1 MYRNKIISLLV
12 PCFNEEH
19 TIKKVINDFRRYMPA
34 IDIYVF
40 DNLSTDS
47 TKDIALKANAEV
59 RAVNSKGKGN
69 VVRKAFADI
78 ESDIYILVDGD
89 ATYDASSVT
98 TLVDEL
104 IDHHLDMVIGK
115 RVIDSFVPSKSY
127 RFGHQFGNKF
137 FNLLVSF
144 IFKNQFTDIFSGY
157 RVFSKRFVK
166 SFPCLS
172 DGFEIE
178 AELSIHALQIKALC
192 LEIPVQYRERPEGS
206 FSKLSTYSDGVKI
219 LFMVMKVFIY
229 DKPLKFFGAI
239 GLFCF
244 LISTIILIPIFN
256 QYFLTHLVPR
266 FPSLFVAIGFIL
278 SGILSLFSGLILDV
292 VTRGR
297 IETKRMFYLNYP
309 AV

>member
-1 MYRNKIISLLV
+1 MYRNKIISLIV
-12 PCFNEEH
+12 PCLNEEL
-19 TIKKVINDFRRYMPA
+19 TIKKVINDFRIHMPA
-34 IDIYVF
+34 INIYVF
-40 DNLSTDS
+40 DNLSTDR
-47 TKDIALKANAEV
+47 TKDIAVKADAEV
-59 RAVNSKGKGN
+59 RTVYSKGKGN

-78 ESDIYILVDGD
+78 ESDVYILVDGD

-104 IDHHLDMVIGK
+104 IDNHLDMVVGK
-115 RVIDSFVPSKSY
+115 RVIQGSVPSKSY
-127 RFGHQFGNKF
+127 RFGHQLGNKF
-137 FNLLVSF
+137 FNLLVSSL
-144 IFKNQFTDIFSGY
+144 FKKQFTDIFSGY

-178 AELSIHALQIKALC
+178 AELSLHALQIKAVC
-192 LEIPVQYRERPEGS
+192 TEIPVPYKERPEGS
-206 FSKLSTYSDGVKI
+206 LSKLSTYSDGLKI
-219 LFMVMKVFIY
+219 LFMLTKVFIY
-229 DKPLKFFGAI
+229 DNPLKFFGVI

-244 LISTIILIPIFN
+244 FISTVILIPIFN
-256 QYFLTHLVPR
+256 QYFITHLVPR

-297 IETKRMFYLNYP
+297 METKRMVYLNYP
-309 AV
+309 AA